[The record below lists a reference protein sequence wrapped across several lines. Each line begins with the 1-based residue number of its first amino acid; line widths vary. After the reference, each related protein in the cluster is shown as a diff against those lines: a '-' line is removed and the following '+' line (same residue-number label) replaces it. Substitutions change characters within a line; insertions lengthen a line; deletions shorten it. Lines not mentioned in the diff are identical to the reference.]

1 MARIEFRNLPF
12 GRAGAALAVSAF
24 LVMGSVSGADAWH
37 RGYQHSGPSLGGV
50 LGGAAAGAIIGGAVK
65 GGRGAAVGA
74 GVGAVLGGAASAAAR
89 PAPPPP
95 RPYAPRPIYDNG
107 LVYNIQISL
116 TNLGYNPG
124 APDGVYGRRTADAIS
139 AYQYNNQLP
148 VTGRPSPAV
157 YSHMR
162 QSGG

>member
-1 MARIEFRNLPF
+1 MARIEFRNLPV
-12 GRAGAALAVSAF
+12 GRTVGALAVSAL
-24 LVMGSVSGADAWH
+24 LVLGSAPSADAQN
-37 RGYQHSGPSLGGV
+37 RGPTLGGV
-50 LGGAAAGAIIGGAVK
+50 LGGAAVGAIVGGAVK

-74 GVGAVLGGAASAAAR
+74 GVGALVGGAASAAAR

-95 RPYAPRPIYDNG
+95 RYGPPPPAYNSG
-107 LVYNIQISL
+107 LVYNIQVSL
-116 TNLGYNPG
+116 TNLGYDPG
-124 APDGVYGRRTADAIS
+124 PVDGVYGRRTADAIS

-148 VTGRPSPAV
+148 VTGQPSGAV